1 MTRGEVEAKVLT
13 ILNGMTQDWELDTST
28 GIGPQ
33 MGLMQDLAFESVD
46 VVQLAVLLE
55 QNFGQG
61 LPFEKLFMREGDYV
75 DELYVS
81 EVVDFVARHAATD
94 LANATSSTPAST

>member
-1 MTRGEVEAKVLT
+1 MTRGEVEAKVVT

-33 MGLMQDLAFESVD
+33 TGLMKDLAFESVD

-55 QNFGQG
+55 QSFGQG

-75 DELYVS
+75 DELHVS
-81 EVVDFVARHAATD
+81 EVVDFITTHAAKALT
-94 LANATSSTPAST
+94 